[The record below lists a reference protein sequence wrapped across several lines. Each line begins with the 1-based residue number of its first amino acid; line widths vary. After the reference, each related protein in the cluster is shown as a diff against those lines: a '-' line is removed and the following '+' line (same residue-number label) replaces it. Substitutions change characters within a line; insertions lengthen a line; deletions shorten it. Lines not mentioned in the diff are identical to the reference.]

1 MDRIYLI
8 ILILIVI
15 FSLYHFKY
23 FFNLTIKLKIINI
36 FISFTILSKI
46 ISHFILFYSNSLRY
60 IFILKPFISLGLIY
74 IPLISFL
81 AVIILS
87 KKNNLNNKTYA
98 GILSVSILLYLISF
112 RFDYNIILEK
122 GYIYSIRYS
131 NSLFYQ
137 IYFYIAVTIFVFGLD
152 CLSKIKNKKL
162 YYFFQ
167 LSALLS
173 IADSILYITNISFL
187 PENLLG
193 DLSFIILFNIVL
205 NEIKK

>member
-15 FSLYHFKY
+15 FSLNHFRY
-23 FFNLTIKLKIINI
+23 FHNLPIKLKIISI
-36 FISFTILSKI
+36 FISFTILSKV
-46 ISHFILFYSNSLRY
+46 ISHFILFYCDFLGY

-81 AVIILS
+81 AIIILS
-87 KKNNLNNKTYA
+87 KKSRLNNKTYI
-98 GILSVSILLYLISF
+98 GILSISILLYLISF

-137 IYFYIAVTIFVFGLD
+137 IYFYIAVTIFVLGID
-152 CLSKIKNKKL
+152 YLSKIKENKL
-162 YYFFQ
+162 YYLFQ
-167 LSALLS
+167 LSAFLS
-173 IADSILYITNISFL
+173 IVDSVLYISNISVL

-193 DLSFIILFNIVL
+193 DLSFVILFNIVL